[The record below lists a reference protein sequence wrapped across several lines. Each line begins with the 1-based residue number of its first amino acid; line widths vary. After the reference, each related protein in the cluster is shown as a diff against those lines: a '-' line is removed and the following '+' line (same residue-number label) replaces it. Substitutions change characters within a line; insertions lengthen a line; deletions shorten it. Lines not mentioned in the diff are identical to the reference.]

1 MTSAKYY
8 RMMEKPHHPDNTN
21 PGGRNALPP
30 PAIRCQCRP
39 WRKPIGQVTDIYIK
53 KQRMIVLRFIAPP

>member
-8 RMMEKPHHPDNTN
+8 RMMEKPHRPDNTN

-30 PAIRCQCRP
+30 PAIRCQFRP
-39 WRKPIGQVTDIYIK
+39 WWKHISQVTDICVK
-53 KQRMIVLRFIAPP
+53 KQRIIVL